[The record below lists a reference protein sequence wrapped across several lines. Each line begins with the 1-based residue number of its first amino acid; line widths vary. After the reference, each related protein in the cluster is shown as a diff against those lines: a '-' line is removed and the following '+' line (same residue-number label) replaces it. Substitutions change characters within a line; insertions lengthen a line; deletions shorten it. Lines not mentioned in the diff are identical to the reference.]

1 MFQIV
6 RQNFINLHS
15 TNQEFVIVW
24 LDVAVTLVF
33 FFLDCQPYASYGLCC
48 KENSLSPIRG

>member
-33 FFLDCQPYASYGLCC
+33 FLDCQPYASYGLCC

>member
-1 MFQIV
+1 MFQIA

-24 LDVAVTLVF
+24 VDVAVTL
-33 FFLDCQPYASYGLCC
+33 FFLDCQPYAV
-48 KENSLSPIRG
+48 KKKK